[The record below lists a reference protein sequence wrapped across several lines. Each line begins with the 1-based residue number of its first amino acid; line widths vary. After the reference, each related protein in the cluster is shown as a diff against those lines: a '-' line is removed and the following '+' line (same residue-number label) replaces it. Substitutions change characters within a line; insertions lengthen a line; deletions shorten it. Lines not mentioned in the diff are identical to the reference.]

1 MGTLSRGL
9 GWALCAMAPVAAAMA
24 AAADGDAAAHRPERF
39 QLVPDDALAGD
50 TLRLDPL
57 LPGGGGASSGGP
69 FVLTASVGQV
79 VAQDAGSAQVL
90 MRGGFWTPADAAGVD
105 TVLRNGFE

>member
-9 GWALCAMAPVAAAMA
+9 VWALCAMVPVAAASA
-24 AAADGDAAAHRPERF
+24 AAADVDAAARGPARF
-39 QLVPDDALAGD
+39 ELVPSDALAGD
-50 TLRLDPL
+50 ALRLDPL
-57 LPGGGGASSGGP
+57 FPGGGGESSGGP

-79 VAQDAGSAQVL
+79 DAQDAGSAQVL

-105 TVLRNGFE
+105 GVFRNGFE

>member
-9 GWALCAMAPVAAAMA
+9 GWALCAMAPVAAALGA
-24 AAADGDAAAHRPERF
+24 PADIDAAAHGPERYEV
-39 QLVPDDALAGD
+39 VPGDALAGD

-57 LPGGGGASSGGP
+57 LPGGGGVSSGGP
-69 FVLTASVGQV
+69 FVLTASVGQLD
-79 VAQDAGSAQVL
+79 AQDAGSAQVL

-105 TVLRNGFE
+105 SVFRNGFE